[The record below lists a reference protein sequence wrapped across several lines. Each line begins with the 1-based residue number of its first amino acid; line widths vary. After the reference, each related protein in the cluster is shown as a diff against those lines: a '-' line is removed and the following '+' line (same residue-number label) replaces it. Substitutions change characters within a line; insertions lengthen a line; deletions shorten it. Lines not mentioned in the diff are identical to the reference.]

1 MHFGYALLVGVTV
14 AVVAKGR
21 FVRALGWT
29 YPAVMLLVIVGTG
42 NHFFFDAVG
51 GALAI
56 GVGFFVASRIETPAT
71 RVRRSQPV
79 RESAAAMC

>member
-1 MHFGYALLVGVTV
+1 
-14 AVVAKGR
+14 
-21 FVRALGWT
+21 
-29 YPAVMLLVIVGTG
+29 VIVGTG

-56 GVGFFVASRIETPAT
+56 GVGFVVASWIETPAT